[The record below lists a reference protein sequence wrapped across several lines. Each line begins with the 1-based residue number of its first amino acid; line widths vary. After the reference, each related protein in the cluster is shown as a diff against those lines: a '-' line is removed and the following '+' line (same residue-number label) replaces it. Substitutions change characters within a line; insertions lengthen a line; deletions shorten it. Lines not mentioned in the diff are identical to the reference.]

1 MRYRYNRQLNPPAP
15 FIHVHLGRPDGSLE
29 SRDIPAQ
36 LDTGADFTV
45 LPTRLVEQL
54 GLTPVG
60 EVVLA
65 GFGATSVVSIT
76 FLVSIRTRQ
85 SEPFLLEAPTSSDEA
100 NVLLGRDFLNHFRL
114 VLDGP
119 NLVLELQ

>member
-1 MRYRYNRQLNPPAP
+1 M
-15 FIHVHLGRPDGSLE
+15 E

-45 LPTRLVEQL
+45 LPTRLVDQL